1 VQILPENLIIHLP
14 IHDHGLKKRA
24 LPDNELDHAVD
35 QRQQVPAE
43 ERQTQHLAE
52 APGCLDD

>member
-1 VQILPENLIIHLP
+1 VLPENLIIHLP
-14 IHDHGLKKRA
+14 IHDHGLKKRP
-24 LPDNELDHAVD
+24 LPHDELDHAVD